1 MVQTVSLVSNTVK
14 SGSQSGESTLNKD
27 ELERLENKTGSRF
40 LSDSRSCFNVC

>member
-1 MVQTVSLVSNTVK
+1 MVQAISLVSNTVK

-40 LSDSRSCFNVC
+40 LSDLRSCFNVC